1 MSFLP
6 KLTSVKS
13 AQKGQAMVFGLIFM
27 AACVMILLLLFN
39 QGQLVKN
46 RVQLENTADAVAY
59 SHAKL
64 AARNLNFAAYTNRA
78 MVANEV
84 SIGQMV
90 ALLSWA
96 NHYKNVPGFINTFPL
111 YQTPIVPP
119 VPVTYAQVMSAIT
132 TPYRVVGTGVSAV
145 ANKAVDIW
153 PKAISYFNGALGV
166 FQKLFALATME
177 AQVEA
182 NLNIAEDH
190 EFKSG
195 ERELYTPVVGWFF
208 FVQNNLLT
216 YFGDNFD
223 PTRLA
228 SSIASADTLEDEDAL
243 LNQFLGQVQPPGNMI
258 NDNSANVSRKKAK
271 NVGSGKNSHVN
282 ASEEDDSAVAAYEMF
297 AAIVNRNR
305 EDFTRD
311 RHWSFGPDISF
322 STPRISIPFP
332 PFPLAIITFQI
343 DLRFFAG
350 YKNDGGTAYVAQG
363 SMDDNSDIAKLGW
376 SSFDV
381 GSFGFEF
388 AINFFIQVRLCIPI
402 FGCTNLLKIDEG
414 FDFGLGFPIAGATH
428 QLVTDR
434 KYAKKTIVEWE
445 ANVYGDDSRYKMYG
459 GNPNDDF
466 HDGVYDPFH
475 AVTRGWGAA
484 SPPPGIYGL
493 NPQDVTTSY
502 GGPPA
507 FFSLGDNFRDRKTS
521 YEYTVAVAKK
531 MKDIETTDSDRF
543 QIETG
548 NETDWDSGDIGYTR
562 VDLHTRSRAEGTDF
576 AGDYQQTIWQNDKPM
591 MTISS
596 AETYF
601 KNPLQQNA
609 DGSEEPAS
617 MFSPFWD
624 ARLIEPSQISVLI
637 ADGEIDWQK
646 LYQGISGEAKSLIAW
661 TLNAIGDRL
670 VGTAVDNLTAAVP
683 APLDRVV
690 EPPVQQAADRVV
702 GAGVN
707 QITNQLDRYIP

>member
-1 MSFLP
+1 MLY
-6 KLTSVKS
+6 LNNRI
-13 AQKGQAMVFGLIFM
+13 QKGQAMVFGLIFL
-27 AACVMILLLLFN
+27 AACVMVLLVLFN

-46 RVQLENTADAVAY
+46 RIQVENAADAVVF

-119 VPVTYAQVMSAIT
+119 VPVTYAQVLSAIT
-132 TPYRVVGTGVSAV
+132 TPYRIMGTAVATV

-153 PKAISYFNGALGV
+153 PQAISYFNGTLGV
-166 FQKLFALATME
+166 FQKVFALATME
-177 AQVEA
+177 AQIEA

-190 EFKSG
+190 EFKPD
-195 ERELYTPVVGWFF
+195 ERELYTPVIGWFF

-223 PTRLA
+223 TSKMVSALA
-228 SSIASADTLEDEDAL
+228 SAETQADDDAL
-243 LNQFLGQVQPPGNMI
+243 LNQFLGQVQPPGTMI
-258 NDNSANVSRKKAK
+258 NDNSANISRKTAK
-271 NVGSGKNSHVN
+271 NVNAGRNSLVN
-282 ASEEDDSAVAAYEMF
+282 SSEDDDSAVASYEMF

-311 RHWSFGPDISF
+311 RHWRVGPEISF
-322 STPRISIPFP
+322 STPRITIPFP
-332 PFPLAIITFQI
+332 PLPIALITFQV

-350 YKNDGGTAYVAQG
+350 YKNDGGTAYIAKG
-363 SMDDNSDIAKLGW
+363 SMDNNKDIASLGW

-381 GSFGFEF
+381 GSFGFDF
-388 AINFFIQVRLCIPI
+388 ALNFFIRVRLCIPI
-402 FGCTNLLKIDEG
+402 FGCTTLITIDEG
-414 FDFGLGFPIAGATH
+414 LEFGLGFPIAGATH
-428 QLVTDR
+428 QLVTDQR
-434 KYAKKTIVEWE
+434 HAKRSIVEWS
-445 ANVYGDDSRYKMYG
+445 NSVYGSDSRYRMYG
-459 GNPNDDF
+459 GNENDSF
-466 HDGVYDPFH
+466 NDGAFDPFH
-475 AVTRGWGAA
+475 AVTLLQGNLV
-484 SPPPGIYGL
+484 PPAGIYGL
-493 NPQDVTTSY
+493 NPQDVSANY

-521 YEYTVAVAKK
+521 YEYTVALAKK
-531 MKDIETTDSDRF
+531 LEDIETTDSDRF
-543 QIETG
+543 NIATG
-548 NETDWDSGDIGYTR
+548 DASDWDSGDIAYTR
-562 VDLHTRSRAEGTDF
+562 IDLQTRSRAEGHDF
-576 AGDYQQTIWQNDKPM
+576 AGDYQQVIWQNDRPM

-601 KNPLQQNA
+601 RNPMQLNA

-617 MFSPFWD
+617 LFSPFWD
-624 ARLIEPSQISVLI
+624 ARLIEPSQINVLI
-637 ADGEIDWQK
+637 ATGEIDWQQ
-646 LYQGISGEAKSLIAW
+646 LYQGVSGEAKELISW

-670 VGTAVDNLTAAVP
+670 VDTAVDNLTAAVP
-683 APLDRVV
+683 SPLDRVV
-690 EPPVQQAADRVV
+690 EPPVRRAADKVV

-707 QITNQLDRYIP
+707 EVTQQLDAFIP